1 MKILITGATG
11 FFGSALTKKLVEEH
25 FEVIALIHNEERI
38 KNFENDDNCLSF
50 LNVKVFLE
58 NPANYLENVDLVIHA
73 AVFYDKSN
81 DKIVEAIRTN
91 IELPARILDAIDH
104 SKKLYFLNVAT
115 ALGSMTNNYS
125 FTKSV
130 AENLGN
136 FYSQRK
142 NINFVSIRS
151 DLIYGPND
159 NSSKFTEFIINEC
172 IKNTN
177 TIELS
182 DGNQHRNFIYIDD
195 VIEAYFLI
203 IQNLSLLNDK
213 FTVLNLFSD
222 YTLTIKKFAL
232 YVHDITS
239 SSSFL
244 AFGSIQKKS
253 DDFDLNAK
261 PSKILTALGWKSK
274 VSIQEGII
282 KIMKTK
288 KI

>member
-11 FFGSALTKKLVEEH
+11 FLGSALTKKLVEEH

-38 KNFENDDNCLSF
+38 RNFENDHNCLSL
-50 LNVKVFLE
+50 LNVNVFLE
-58 NPANYLENVDLVIHA
+58 NPTNHLKNVDLVIHA
-73 AVFYDKSN
+73 AVFYDKGN
-81 DKIVEAIRTN
+81 NKIVEAIRAN
-91 IELPARILDAIDH
+91 IELPAIILDSIDH

-115 ALGSMTNNYS
+115 NLDSMTNNYS

-182 DGNQHRNFIYIDD
+182 DGKQHRNFIYIDD

-222 YTLTIKKFAL
+222 FTLTIKKFTL
-232 YVHDITS
+232 CVHDITS
-239 SSSFL
+239 STSSL
-244 AFGSIQKKS
+244 VFGKIQKKN
-253 DDFDLNAK
+253 DDFNLNSK
-261 PSKILTALGWKSK
+261 PSEIFIDLGWRSR
-274 VSIQEGII
+274 VTIEEGIK

>member
-11 FFGSALTKKLVEEH
+11 FLGSALTKKLVEEH

-38 KNFENDDNCLSF
+38 RNFENDHNCLSL
-50 LNVKVFLE
+50 LNVNVFLE
-58 NPANYLENVDLVIHA
+58 NPTNHLKNVDLVIHA

-81 DKIVEAIRTN
+81 NKIVEAIRAN
-91 IELPARILDAIDH
+91 IELPAIILDAIDH

-115 ALGSMTNNYS
+115 NLDSMTNNYS

-182 DGNQHRNFIYIDD
+182 DGKQHRNFIYIDD

-222 YTLTIKKFAL
+222 FTLTIKKFTL
-232 YVHDITS
+232 CVHDITS
-239 SSSFL
+239 STSSL
-244 AFGSIQKKS
+244 VFGKIQKKN
-253 DDFDLNAK
+253 DDFNLNSK
-261 PSKILTALGWKSK
+261 PSEIFIDLGWRSR
-274 VSIQEGII
+274 VTIEEGIK